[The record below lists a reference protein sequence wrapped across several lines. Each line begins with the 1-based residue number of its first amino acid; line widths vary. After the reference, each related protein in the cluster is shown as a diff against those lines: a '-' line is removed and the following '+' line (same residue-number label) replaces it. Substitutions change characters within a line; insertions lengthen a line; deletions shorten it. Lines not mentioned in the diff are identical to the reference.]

1 MNSHVIRDGIQMNR
15 RSFQHFN
22 TRVVVVVDCRDVE
35 AAAAA
40 AVTAASFAYFTIQL
54 VLEPKY
60 GQRLHKPN
68 AQ

>member
-1 MNSHVIRDGIQMNR
+1 MGTHVIRDGIQMHR

-22 TRVVVVVDCRDVE
+22 ARVVVVVDCCDIE

-40 AVTAASFAYFTIQL
+40 AVAAASFAYFTIEL

-60 GQRLHKPN
+60 RQRF
-68 AQ
+68 

>member
-1 MNSHVIRDGIQMNR
+1 MGAHVIRGDGIQMHR

-22 TRVVVVVDCRDVE
+22 TRVGVVVDRCDIE

-40 AVTAASFAYFTIQL
+40 AVAAASFAYFTIQL

-60 GQRLHKPN
+60 RQRF
-68 AQ
+68 